1 MMTIDI
7 LFPLYFLVVNI
18 RQSFELGLGMLNQR
32 LNDSFAIQQV
42 HVVGISSATFA
53 NLLRGIT
60 SQRQLT
66 RRKVRTLKGG
76 GGRRQKAGSIKQVR
90 SLNAVLFVSQHLQA
104 VVQ

>member
-1 MMTIDI
+1 
-7 LFPLYFLVVNI
+7 
-18 RQSFELGLGMLNQR
+18 MLNQI
-32 LNDSFAIQQV
+32 LDASFAIQQV

>member
-1 MMTIDI
+1 
-7 LFPLYFLVVNI
+7 
-18 RQSFELGLGMLNQR
+18 MLNQI
-32 LNDSFAIQQV
+32 LDDSFAIQQV

-90 SLNAVLFVSQHLQA
+90 SLNAVLFVSQHLLA

>member
-1 MMTIDI
+1 
-7 LFPLYFLVVNI
+7 
-18 RQSFELGLGMLNQR
+18 MLNQI
-32 LNDSFAIQQV
+32 LDDSFAIQQV

-90 SLNAVLFVSQHLQA
+90 SLNAVLFVSQHLQV